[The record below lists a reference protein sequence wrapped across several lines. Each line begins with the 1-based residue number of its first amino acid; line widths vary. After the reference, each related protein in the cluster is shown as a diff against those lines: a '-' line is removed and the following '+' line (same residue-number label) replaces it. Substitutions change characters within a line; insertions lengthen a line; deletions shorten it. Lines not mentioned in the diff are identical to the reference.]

1 MLLIHPSLDVSF
13 HGGSFPVA
21 NLFSGLGVENKSA
34 NEASLA
40 VVWEGEK
47 VAPCFSTFFAFF
59 PLWSL
64 VSGYNVIYFAHL
76 NSCERTHVFHKLVLT
91 T

>member
-1 MLLIHPSLDVSF
+1 MNLGPASA
-13 HGGSFPVA
+13 GGKAKYQISW
-21 NLFSGLGVENKSA
+21 GENKSA

-40 VVWEGEK
+40 VVWEREK

>member
-1 MLLIHPSLDVSF
+1 MNLNVSSLGPASA
-13 HGGSFPVA
+13 GGKAKYQISR
-21 NLFSGLGVENKSA
+21 GENKSA

-47 VAPCFSTFFAFF
+47 VVPCFSSFFAFF
-59 PLWSL
+59 LLWSL
-64 VSGYNVIYFAHL
+64 VSDYNVIYFAHL